1 MSFERKV
8 RSINKGLVELA
19 GTVIAMNIIVN
30 EIRKSNGN
38 YGNPVSE
45 DHGYDIFPG
54 QKPKKNCNCDLCKA
68 RRHTEANL
76 AFEEDDED

>member
-8 RSINKGLVELA
+8 RRFNKGLIELA
-19 GTVIAMNIIVN
+19 GTVVAMNIIVN
-30 EIRKSNGN
+30 ECRKANRA
-38 YGNPVSE
+38 YGSVSE

-68 RRHTEANL
+68 IRYQEANL
-76 AFEEDDED
+76 AFEDDDED